1 MKKNGNCDKN
11 SDNFLVEFKSTSKR
25 SIVKKEGKEKEWT
38 EDEREKW
45 TKITQVA

>member
-1 MKKNGNCDKN
+1 MAIVTKIVTIFWWNLNPHRSEASLKK
-11 SDNFLVEFKSTSKR
+11 
-25 SIVKKEGKEKEWT
+25 GKEKEWT

>member
-1 MKKNGNCDKN
+1 MAIVTKIVTIFWWSLNPHRSEASLKKK
-11 SDNFLVEFKSTSKR
+11 
-25 SIVKKEGKEKEWT
+25 GKEKEWT